1 MHHRGIP
8 PAFFPAMEMPMKQD
22 LLLDDFL
29 ARLGGLFEVAL
40 PDARGIVA
48 RFHEEMRRGL
58 AGEESS
64 LPMLPSFVRRPSGTE
79 RGRFL
84 AVDLGGTN
92 VRVLAVALDGK
103 GGARTE
109 AASRF
114 AVPGEAMRGDGAAL
128 FDFVARCV
136 ASFLRGHGPPDPGR
150 LELAFAFSFP
160 VAQSSVAAGKL
171 LTWTKGYAAAG
182 VVGRD
187 VAALLAGALARE
199 RLDAV
204 RVAALANDTVGALA
218 AGSYADPE
226 CDMGVILGTG
236 TNACYPEKA
245 GRIAKCP
252 GLDPGGEMIV
262 NMEWGSFDKLDVNAY
277 DRAVDGD
284 SFNPGRQRMEKTV
297 SGMYLGELARRIFL
311 EMSALKLLPPG
322 LDRSPL
328 SRAYALTAEHLAKAA
343 AGGDFFPD
351 FGLSGLAGSERRAA
365 AEVCRI
371 VSRRAARIAGAA
383 VAAVL
388 SWMDPGLEK
397 GHAVAVDG
405 SLFEKYPGFA
415 ENMMEALAEIFGA
428 RAGMVRLEPARDG
441 SGIGAAVI
449 AAVASSGSVR
459 EGRVPSRS

>member
-1 MHHRGIP
+1 MG
-8 PAFFPAMEMPMKQD
+8 MPMKQD
-22 LLLDDFL
+22 LLLDDYLF
-29 ARLGGLFEVAL
+29 RLEGLFEVAL

-114 AVPGEAMRGDGAAL
+114 PVPGEVMRGDGAAL

-136 ASFLRGHGPPDPGR
+136 ASFLREHVSPDPGR
-150 LELAFAFSFP
+150 LDLAFAFSFP
-160 VAQSSVAAGKL
+160 VAQSSVAAGEL
-171 LTWTKGYAAAG
+171 LAWTKGYAATG

-187 VAALLAGALARE
+187 VAALLAGALSRE
-199 RLDAV
+199 KLDAV
-204 RVAALANDTVGALA
+204 RVAALANDTVGTLA

-252 GLDPGGEMIV
+252 GLDPNCEMIV
-262 NMEWGSFDKLDVNAY
+262 NMEWGSFDKLEVNAY
-277 DRAVDGD
+277 DRAVDRA
-284 SFNPGRQRMEKTV
+284 SLNPGRQRLEKTV

-311 EMSALKLLPPG
+311 EMSTLGFLPRG

-328 SRAYALTAEHLAKAA
+328 SRAYVLTAEHLAKTEE
-343 AGGDFFPD
+343 GGDVFPD
-351 FGLSGLAGSERRAA
+351 FGLAGLEGHESRAA

-371 VSRRAARIAGAA
+371 VSRRAARIAGTAI
-383 VAAVL
+383 AAVL
-388 SWMDPGLEK
+388 SWMDSGLQR

-415 ENMMEALAEIFGA
+415 ENVTGAMAGIFGA
-428 RAGMVRLEPARDG
+428 RSGRVRLEPARDG

-449 AAVASSGSVR
+449 AAVAASGSGR
-459 EGRVPSRS
+459 GGRVP